1 VQPAEDN
8 RGATSAGNAQES
20 AHFWPVEDGIALGL
34 MRVVRLTREMHMS
47 LVQRYSQALRF
58 GRTIAAPLGIAALAA
73 TAGCGVRDASSVSA
87 QPLAT
92 AAQQAQAGSPVVV
105 SCEPTQRTLVRPVVV
120 NGATVSQVECIT
132 SGVTPALAPPNALTS
147 PAPVPQ
153 YQQPRAM
160 PVAYTDLPDAR
171 VVTAEPPATVVPARQ
186 VVYREPVRRTRS
198 VKKSAIIIGS
208 SAGAGAGVGALIGG
222 KKGAL
227 IGAAIGG
234 GGATVWDQMTR
245 RQN

>member
-1 VQPAEDN
+1 
-8 RGATSAGNAQES
+8 
-20 AHFWPVEDGIALGL
+20 
-34 MRVVRLTREMHMS
+34 MS
-47 LVQRYSQALRF
+47 LVYRQSQVRRF
-58 GRTIAAPLGIAALAA
+58 DRTIAASFGIAVLAA
-73 TAGCGVRDASSVSA
+73 TAGCGVREATSVSA
-87 QPLAT
+87 QPLTTT
-92 AAQQAQAGSPVVV
+92 APQHAGAPIVV

-132 SGVTPALAPPNALTS
+132 SGVTPAVGQGGAFAPSASL
-147 PAPVPQ
+147 PQ

-160 PVAYTDLPDAR
+160 PIAYNDLPDAR
-171 VVTAEPPATVVPARQ
+171 VVTDERPATVVPARQ

-245 RQN
+245 RKD